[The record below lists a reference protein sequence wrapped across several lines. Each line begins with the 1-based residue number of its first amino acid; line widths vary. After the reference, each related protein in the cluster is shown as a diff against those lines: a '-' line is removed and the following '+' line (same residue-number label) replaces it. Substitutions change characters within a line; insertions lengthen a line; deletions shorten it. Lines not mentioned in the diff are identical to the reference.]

1 MKRLG
6 EKKLSVLTGIVCLI
20 VVSNLAAT
28 VQVNL
33 NCPEKF
39 IARVSAVNS
48 PEAPSDPYAK
58 TEIDLKVLEVL
69 SGTSSQDEKKTL
81 QILKYS
87 AGNFQKGEM
96 YQVSMRGPWLC
107 DLKKLN

>member
-1 MKRLG
+1 MKHLG
-6 EKKLSVLTGIVCLI
+6 VLVGITCLP
-20 VVSNLAAT
+20 LALTLRAT
-28 VQVNL
+28 VQIDL
-33 NCPEKF
+33 NCPDKF
-39 IARVSAVNS
+39 IAKVSAVNS

-58 TEIDLKVLEVL
+58 TEIDFKVLEVL

-87 AGNFQKGEM
+87 AANFQKGEM

-107 DLKKLN
+107 DLRRLN

>member
-6 EKKLSVLTGIVCLI
+6 EKKVLVLGISCLI
-20 VVSNLAAT
+20 LAMEAKSTVHMKVS
-28 VQVNL
+28 
-33 NCPEKF
+33 CPENF

-58 TEIDLKVLEVL
+58 TEVDLRVLEVL
-69 SGTSSQDEKKTL
+69 SGSSTQDEKKTL
-81 QILKYS
+81 KILKHSTENFS
-87 AGNFQKGEM
+87 AGEM

-107 DLKKLN
+107 DLKRLN